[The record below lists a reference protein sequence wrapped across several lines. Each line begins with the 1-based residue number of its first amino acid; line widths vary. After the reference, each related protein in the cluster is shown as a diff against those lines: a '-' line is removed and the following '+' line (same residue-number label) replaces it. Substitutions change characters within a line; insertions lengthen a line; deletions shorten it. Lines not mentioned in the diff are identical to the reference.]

1 MRIHDYIAGSYKSYV
16 SGKRKTKEQIE
27 REKRRQARQA
37 ADREKAEWIVGH
49 MGDEIDKLRKREDN
63 GREDD

>member
-1 MRIHDYIAGSYKSYV
+1 MRIHDYIAGSSKSYSV
-16 SGKRKTKEQIE
+16 GKRKTKEQVE

-49 MGDEIDKLRKREDN
+49 MGDEIDKMRKREDN
-63 GREDD
+63 GR